1 MTDIIELTQRMR
13 EAAENATRG
22 EWIKEN
28 GDGWEAICC
37 DDDQANGN
45 FIIAKFL
52 GPDKARNREF
62 VQAVQPQ
69 NIRTLCDALAQ
80 RDAQIAALKDDFIR
94 LDRQMSVLE
103 RTGITDR
110 DRADKAEAQLA
121 ELAKQEPVEWML
133 QCWDD
138 TAPEENRWFNYQRY
152 THRVTAGKNQRVIE
166 YFTRPAP
173 PAPLSLA
180 AADVIAERQRQ
191 VNVEGWTPA
200 HDDTHHNNEMAF
212 AASCYAFHAA
222 AASWDLEDDEFPYD
236 AHPVPKQW
244 PWDDEW
250 WKPKSP
256 RRDLV
261 RAAALIL
268 AEIERLDRAKGGS
281 VADE

>member
-94 LDRQMSVLE
+94 LDRQMSFLE
-103 RTGITDR
+103 RAGIADR
-110 DRADKAEAQLA
+110 DRAQKAEAQIA
-121 ELAKQEPVEWML
+121 ELTAENVALKELISDYAKHKTAFDDFDGDRRGIAEHLYEAEQALIAGVETSAT
-133 QCWDD
+133 D
-138 TAPEENRWFNYQRY
+138 
-152 THRVTAGKNQRVIE
+152 
-166 YFTRPAP
+166 
-173 PAPLSLA
+173 A
-180 AADVIAERQRQ
+180 AANALRAEG
-191 VNVEGWTPA
+191 VESFRKWLRDSADIFDQNGKHEWA
-200 HDDTHHNNEMAF
+200 DKNRVAADKAKEF
-212 AASCYAFHAA
+212 ANQ
-222 AASWDLEDDEFPYD
+222 LREG
-236 AHPVPKQW
+236 K
-244 PWDDEW
+244 
-250 WKPKSP
+250 
-256 RRDLV
+256 
-261 RAAALIL
+261 
-268 AEIERLDRAKGGS
+268 
-281 VADE
+281 